1 VGKMDRQARTG
12 RLVLLLVVAL
22 TAIMAV
28 TILAGGASAQEDPYA
43 EETPTVQPTLIIG
56 GETEETE
63 PGSLPLTGA
72 DLTLFAA
79 TGLAAVGTGALIVRR
94 AKPRSDDDA

>member
-1 VGKMDRQARTG
+1 MDRRDTRAG

-22 TAIMAV
+22 TAVMAV
-28 TILAGGASAQEDPYA
+28 TILAGGASAQEEDPYSN
-43 EETPTVQPTLIIG
+43 ETPTVQPTLIIG
-56 GETEETE
+56 GDDETQ

-79 TGLAAVGTGALIVRR
+79 TGLAAVGTGTLIVRR
-94 AKPRSDDDA
+94 ARPRSDDDA

>member
-1 VGKMDRQARTG
+1 M
-12 RLVLLLVVAL
+12 AL
-22 TAIMAV
+22 TAVMAV
-28 TILAGGASAQEDPYA
+28 TILAGGASAQEEDPYS

-56 GETEETE
+56 GETETTE

-79 TGLAAVGTGALIVRR
+79 TGLAAVGTGTLIVRR
-94 AKPRSDDDA
+94 ARRSDDEA